1 LNLQQGIENS
11 LDAKLQNARDSLTAA
26 NAGLREDAINKLQAF
41 INACEAQRDKALTEQ
56 ADMLIEMA
64 DLIIAS
70 L

>member
-1 LNLQQGIENS
+1 
-11 LDAKLQNARDSLTAA
+11 LTAA

-41 INACEAQRDKALTEQ
+41 INACEAQRDKALTTEQ